1 MNIDNPLLFA
11 LNSIEIFLDFE
22 LALFLLV
29 RGRPRATRH
38 IAILGLAYVFF
49 GITRILLVFWDFEDY
64 PHTTESYYI
73 VGAFFAFLAMSVFM
87 YASEVLIAK
96 TKHALTI
103 GFLALAVTCLFLP
116 FQIVRLVY
124 YIFAPLLICFTIFF
138 LFLLMSL
145 TSGSVRKSFFVVFV
159 GLCLYGL
166 GYAFSAELLNSI
178 FPTKIFPSMLILAG
192 LAFTGMGFIN
202 IPSFQEIHWDD
213 SLLHVF
219 VFHIET
225 SVCIYD
231 QSLIKV
237 GKDAEISADLFS
249 SGVSGIINII
259 KEMVQSEKKLKVLDH
274 EDKKIILEYGK
285 YITVALVTVRD
296 LKILHERLPQYISRI
311 EGQFGAKFEHWDGEI
326 TQFLAELK
334 TISNDMLVTK
344 FDGDWWK
351 IDPRNIVK
359 EIKKF
364 FSFKEK

>member
-11 LNSIEIFLDFE
+11 LYSIEVFLDFE

-49 GITRILLVFWDFEDY
+49 GVTRIFLIFWDFEDI
-64 PHTTESYYI
+64 PHTTSSLYI
-73 VGAFFAFLAMSVFM
+73 TGAFFAFLAMSVFM
-87 YASEVLIAK
+87 YAAEVLIAR
-96 TKHALTI
+96 TKHVFTI
-103 GFLALAVTCLFLP
+103 CFLAVAVTCLFLP
-116 FQIVRLVY
+116 FDVVRLVY
-124 YIFAPLLICFTIFF
+124 YIFAPLLICFTILF
-138 LFLLMSL
+138 LCLLMSI

-166 GYAFSAELLNSI
+166 GYAFSAELLKPI
-178 FPTKIFPSMLILAG
+178 FPAKVFPSLLILAG

-219 VFHIET
+219 VFHIDT

-231 QSLIKV
+231 ESLIKI

-274 EDKKIILEYGK
+274 EDKKIILEYGE

-296 LKILHERLPQYISRI
+296 LKILHEKLPWYISRI
-311 EGQFGAKFEHWDGEI
+311 EGKFGAKFEHWNGEI
-326 TQFLAELK
+326 TQFTTQIK
-334 TISNDMLVTK
+334 TITKEELQTK
-344 FDGDWWK
+344 FDGNWWK
-351 IDPRNIVK
+351 IDPKNILK
-359 EIKKF
+359 EIRQF
-364 FSFKEK
+364 FSVKK